1 MNDSGSLAKAPKRS
15 EISSSSMAKEDGG
28 SGDVAPALPKPAFP
42 ALGDAG
48 LSAAADESR
57 SIRVPAHR
65 YTPLKEAWD
74 SIVGPIVEHMKLMI
88 RMNARTRSVEIKTS
102 AYTTDSGALQ
112 RAEDFVR
119 AFLLGFEVRDALALL
134 RMEDLFVES
143 FEVTDVKPLKGDH
156 LSRAI
161 GRIAGQVRLL
171 VKRNIPTQF
180 GNSPPPPPSPTHTP
194 LLQSGKTKHAI
205 ENATRVRIV
214 VADSKVHILGA
225 FANIQ
230 VARDAVCSLILGSPP
245 GKVYNAMR
253 NVASRMSQR
262 A

>member
-1 MNDSGSLAKAPKRS
+1 MAAR
-15 EISSSSMAKEDGG
+15 SSSAPRASATDSAPSAFPGRRARALSTDDADGAALLAG
-28 SGDVAPALPKPAFP
+28 ASSALPQLTKPSFP
-42 ALGDAG
+42 ALGAG
-48 LSAAADESR
+48 AGAGAAADELR
-57 SIRVPAHR
+57 SIRVPTHR
-65 YTPLKEAWD
+65 LTPLKDAWD
-74 SIVGPIVEHMKLMI
+74 ALVAPITEHLKLMV
-88 RMNARTRSVEIKTS
+88 RMNTRARAVELKSS
-102 AYTTDSGALQ
+102 AFTTDVGALQ

-134 RMEDLFVES
+134 RLEDLFVET

-161 GRIAGQVRLL
+161 GRVAGQ
-171 VKRNIPTQF
+171 
-180 GNSPPPPPSPTHTP
+180 G
-194 LLQSGKTKHAI
+194 GKTKHAI

-214 VADSKVHILGA
+214 VADARVHILGA
-225 FANIQ
+225 FANIA

-253 NVASRMSQR
+253 NVASRMAQR

>member
-1 MNDSGSLAKAPKRS
+1 MSSVAIHDSGSLATAPQRS
-15 EISSSSMAKEDGG
+15 DISSSSMVKEGGG
-28 SGDVAPALPKPAFP
+28 SGALPKPAFP

-171 VKRNIPTQF
+171 AKLEQAHSIRKFIYLPPPLLPHPAHYPRVVKRN
-180 GNSPPPPPSPTHTP
+180 
-194 LLQSGKTKHAI
+194 
-205 ENATRVRIV
+205 
-214 VADSKVHILGA
+214 
-225 FANIQ
+225 
-230 VARDAVCSLILGSPP
+230 
-245 GKVYNAMR
+245 MR
-253 NVASRMSQR
+253 SRMRLASASSLQIPR
-262 A
+262 STSLGLSLTSRSLAMPFVH